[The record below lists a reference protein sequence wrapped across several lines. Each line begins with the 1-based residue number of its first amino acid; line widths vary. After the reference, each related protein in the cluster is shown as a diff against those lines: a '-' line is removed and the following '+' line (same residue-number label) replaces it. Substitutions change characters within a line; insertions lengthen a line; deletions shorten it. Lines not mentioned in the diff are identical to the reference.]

1 MTSETV
7 DQPADMTPEEGE
19 VTAKEDQQSGRFEGR
34 VDEDAVFA
42 YARATNDLNPRYLSG
57 DAVPVAF
64 TATLVRSLLPF
75 SAFAPNPMDL
85 VEGAHG
91 GVHGQHDIHLHGTV
105 NLGQN
110 VQWSGVIAGLKQNRG
125 GVLVTRRIIV
135 SDMRGAPLV
144 EHLWS
149 DFLIGA
155 TISRGYVD
163 SALPDHTFPD
173 AARSRPLGSRVVP
186 VDRDQAFR
194 YAGVS
199 SDHAPHA
206 MDDEVARQEG
216 HPGKI
221 LQGLCTFGLCC
232 GAVVDAGAGGEPGR
246 LRRIAG
252 RFSAPAFP
260 RRDLDVRLYDAGLTP
275 DGATSLAFEAFQDG
289 VAVITHGRA
298 EVSDP
303 IFPQRRAPGTGS
315 GQ

>member
-1 MTSETV
+1 
-7 DQPADMTPEEGE
+7 MTPEEGE
-19 VTAKEDQQSGRFEGR
+19 VTAEEDGPGRFEGR

-42 YARATNDLNPRYLSG
+42 YARATNDLNPRYLNG
-57 DAVPVAF
+57 TAVPIAF
-64 TATLVRSLLPF
+64 TATLVRSVLPF
-75 SAFAPNPMDL
+75 SAFTPNPMDL
-85 VEGAHG
+85 VEGVRG
-91 GVHGQHDIHLHGTV
+91 GVHGQHDIHLSGTV
-105 NLGQN
+105 KPGQH
-110 VQWSGVIAGLKQNRG
+110 VQWSGAIAGLKQNRG
-125 GVLVTRRIIV
+125 GVLVTRRIVI
-135 SDMRGAPLV
+135 SDTTGAPLV

-149 DFLIGA
+149 DFFMGA
-155 TISRGYVD
+155 TISGAHVD
-163 SALPDHTFPD
+163 SALPGHTFPD

-206 MDDEVARQEG
+206 MDDEIARQEG

-232 GAVVDAGAGGEPGR
+232 GAVVDAGAGGEPDR

-260 RRDLDVRLYDAGLTP
+260 GRDLDVRLYDAGLTP
-275 DGATSLAFEAFQDG
+275 DGARSLAFEAFQDG

-303 IFPQRRAPGTGS
+303 MSRRRRARGTHS
-315 GQ
+315 GQCATDD